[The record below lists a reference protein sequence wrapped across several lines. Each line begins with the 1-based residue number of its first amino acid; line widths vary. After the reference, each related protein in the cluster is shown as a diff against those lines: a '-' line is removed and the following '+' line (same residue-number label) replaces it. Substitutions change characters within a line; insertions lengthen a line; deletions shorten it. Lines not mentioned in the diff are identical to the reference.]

1 MSDMRELL
9 RSLPSLPGPYQPFD
23 PAQAPGQP
31 EPLFAQ
37 WLQAA
42 IDAGIREPHAMT
54 LSTVDAEGCPD
65 ARVLILKNVDA
76 HGWHFAIS
84 RASPKGRQ
92 IAAAPQ
98 VALTFYWPALGRQ
111 VRIRGTAHDMGAAAQ
126 AADFLARPRGSRAGA
141 LLGRQS
147 DVLAAEQDLEDGLAR
162 QLQRLDAAPDL
173 VPPTWAVYAVRPRV
187 IEFWQG
193 NEQRRHVRL
202 SYRREEGTAWAME
215 RLWP

>member
-1 MSDMRELL
+1 MRELL
-9 RSLPSLPGPYQPFD
+9 RSLQSLPGPYQPFD
-23 PAQAPGQP
+23 PAQAPAQP
-31 EPLFAQ
+31 EPLFVQ

-42 IDAGIREPHAMT
+42 IEAGIREPHAMT
-54 LSTVDAEGCPD
+54 LSTVDTEGCPD
-65 ARVLILKNVDA
+65 ARVLILKNVDE

-92 IAAAPQ
+92 ISDSPQ

-111 VRIRGTAHDMGAAAQ
+111 VRIRGTAHDMGEQ
-126 AADFLARPRGSRAGA
+126 ARSTDFLARPLGSRAGA

-147 DVLAAEQDLEDGLAR
+147 DVLASEQALEEGLAR
-162 QLQRLDAAPDL
+162 ERQRLEAAPDL
-173 VPPTWAVYAVRPRV
+173 VAPTWAVYAVRPRLV
-187 IEFWQG
+187 EFWQG

-202 SYRREEGTAWAME
+202 CYRRAPDAAWSKE